1 MSAAFALVARDVR
14 MAWRHPN
21 EIATILA
28 FFVIAAS
35 LFPFGIGPEPQ
46 ILARVAI
53 GIVWVTALLAC
64 LMSLDRLFQAEAE
77 DGSLD
82 LLVTAPAP
90 LELLALAKV
99 AAQWIT
105 TALPLIAISP
115 IVATMLHLPA
125 DGYATLL
132 LTLVLGTP
140 GLSLFGGIGAALSVN
155 ARRGGALLALIVL
168 PLTVPIL
175 IFAVAAV
182 DAAIAGLS
190 PRPHLFLLAGLS
202 VFALTIAPF
211 AMAASL
217 RQAAE

>member
-1 MSAAFALVARDVR
+1 MSAALALIARDLR
-14 MAWRHPN
+14 LAWRHPH
-21 EIATILA
+21 EIVTILA
-28 FFVIAAS
+28 FFVVASS

-46 ILARVAI
+46 ILARIAMGV
-53 GIVWVTALLAC
+53 VWVVALLAS
-64 LMSLDRLFQAEAE
+64 LMSLERLFQAEAD

-99 AAQWIT
+99 AAQWLS
-105 TALPLIAISP
+105 TALPLIATAP
-115 IVATMLHLPA
+115 IVATMLQLPPE
-125 DGYATLL
+125 GFATLM
-132 LTLVLGTP
+132 LTLILGTP
-140 GLSLFGGIGAALSVN
+140 GLSLFGGIGAALSVG

-168 PLTVPIL
+168 PLVIPIL

-182 DAAIAGLS
+182 DASIAGLS

-202 VFALTIAPF
+202 VFALTLAPF
-211 AMAASL
+211 AMAAAL

>member
-1 MSAAFALVARDVR
+1 MNAALALIARDLR
-14 MAWRHPN
+14 LAWRHPH

-28 FFVIAAS
+28 FFVVAAS

-46 ILARVAI
+46 ILARVSM
-53 GIVWVTALLAC
+53 GIVWVVALLAA
-64 LMSLDRLFQAEAE
+64 LMSLERLFQAEAD

-99 AAQWIT
+99 IAQWLT
-105 TALPLIAISP
+105 TCVPLIATAP
-115 IVATMLHLPA
+115 LVATMLHLPPE
-125 DGYATLL
+125 GFATLM
-132 LTLVLGTP
+132 LTLILGTP
-140 GLSLFGGIGAALSVN
+140 GLSLFGGIGAALSVG

-168 PLTVPIL
+168 PLVVPIL

-202 VFALTIAPF
+202 VFALTLAPF

-217 RQAAE
+217 RQAVE

>member
-1 MSAAFALVARDVR
+1 MNAAFAVIARDLR
-14 MAWRHPN
+14 LAWRHPH
-21 EIATILA
+21 EIVTILA
-28 FFVIAAS
+28 FFVVASS

-46 ILARVAI
+46 ILARIAMGV
-53 GIVWVTALLAC
+53 VWVVALLAS
-64 LMSLDRLFQAEAE
+64 LMSLERLFQAEAD

-99 AAQWIT
+99 AAQWLST
-105 TALPLIAISP
+105 SLPLIAMAP
-115 IVATMLHLPA
+115 IVATMLQLPPE
-125 DGYATLL
+125 GFATLM
-132 LTLVLGTP
+132 LTLILGTP
-140 GLSLFGGIGAALSVN
+140 GLSLFGGIGAALSVG

-168 PLTVPIL
+168 PLVIPIL

-182 DAAIAGLS
+182 DASIAGLS

-202 VFALTIAPF
+202 VFALTLAPF
-211 AMAASL
+211 AMAAAL